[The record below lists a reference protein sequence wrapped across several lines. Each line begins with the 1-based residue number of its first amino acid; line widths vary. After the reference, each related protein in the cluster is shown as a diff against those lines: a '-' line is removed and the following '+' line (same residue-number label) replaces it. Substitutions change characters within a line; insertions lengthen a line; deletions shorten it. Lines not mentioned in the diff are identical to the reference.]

1 MKHWQKKLGRK
12 KANFC
17 IVRYR
22 TRRETLR
29 PPWRKEA
36 GQPGKTGIFT
46 HNTQENKM
54 NAFELRY
61 AAFYQAKELLENNY
75 KASMA
80 AWDLMD
86 KTSKQLA
93 ETAPKF
99 PTMSEVIDAAMQINK
114 FVSESTEK
122 ELTKAAKKV
131 TGF

>member
-1 MKHWQKKLGRK
+1 
-12 KANFC
+12 
-17 IVRYR
+17 
-22 TRRETLR
+22 
-29 PPWRKEA
+29 
-36 GQPGKTGIFT
+36 
-46 HNTQENKM
+46 M

-75 KASMA
+75 KAQMA

-93 ETAPKF
+93 EAAPKF
-99 PTMSEVIDAAMQINK
+99 PTMTEVIDAAMQINK

-122 ELTKAAKKV
+122 ELTKVAKKI

>member
-1 MKHWQKKLGRK
+1 
-12 KANFC
+12 
-17 IVRYR
+17 
-22 TRRETLR
+22 
-29 PPWRKEA
+29 
-36 GQPGKTGIFT
+36 
-46 HNTQENKM
+46 M
-54 NAFELRY
+54 NPFELRY

-93 ETAPKF
+93 ETAPQF
-99 PTMSEVIDAAMQINK
+99 PTMSEVINAAMQINK